1 MRLPSCR
8 RTPRPWLPRIV
19 CWLLLPIVFLLH
31 SADSLA
37 EIALTR
43 PDVQRALAPDTPA
56 HAVGRTQQ
64 PAILPAFSTVKEDP
78 PRHELAGKAH
88 LQLAHTGGVSSCDT
102 PNPRPHLPHGDDA
115 SHLGFHASCAT
126 AMLPNI
132 SALLAMLALL
142 GVTLL
147 AILRLHASQSPA
159 LRPGARGCVDGLR
172 FRRPRAGVALLAL
185 VCVLRQ

>member
-8 RTPRPWLPRIV
+8 RTQRPWLPWIV
-19 CWLLLPIVFLLH
+19 CWLLLPIVFFLH

-37 EIALTR
+37 EIVLTQ
-43 PDVQRALAPDTPA
+43 PGLQRALAPDTPA
-56 HAVGRTQQ
+56 HAAGWSQ
-64 PAILPAFSTVKEDP
+64 PAISPAVSTREDP
-78 PRHELAGKAH
+78 PRRELAGKAH
-88 LQLAHTGGVSSCDT
+88 LRLVHTGGSSSCDA
-102 PNPRPHLPHGDDA
+102 PSPRPHHPHSDGA

-132 SALLAMLALL
+132 VTLWALLALF

-147 AILRLHASQSPA
+147 AILRLHASQSLA
-159 LRPGARGCVDGLR
+159 QRPGGRGRVDGLR
-172 FRRPRAGVALLAL
+172 FRRPRAGVALLSL